1 MSNQEDNEL
10 SHEHVQKV
18 MSTIDIPAC
27 PAILTDAMKEA
38 QKDEP
43 DLGRLAKLIGN
54 DAGMSAAA
62 LKLANSPLYGSGTK
76 ISSVRQAVDR
86 LGTKNIV
93 CVVVAVA
100 LRGSISGVPAAW
112 LEQFW
117 KRTTLVAVIASLVA
131 RRQFG
136 ISPDAA
142 YTYALFHDAAIPM
155 MVRRFPN
162 YMEVLELSQREGR
175 MLAAV
180 EEEYFPC
187 THPIIGSL
195 LVRNWGLPPIL
206 GQAIRFHHEDDAY
219 ELPDRTLPGGALAL
233 IAVTQVSE
241 RLLAETLQDDDI
253 EVGGELFDKALA
265 YLGISENDLDELRQR
280 VTAVIESGE
289 N

>member
-280 VTAVIESGE
+280 VTAVIENGE
-289 N
+289 S

>member
-1 MSNQEDNEL
+1 M
-10 SHEHVQKV
+10 
-18 MSTIDIPAC
+18 
-27 PAILTDAMKEA
+27 
-38 QKDEP
+38 
-43 DLGRLAKLIGN
+43 
-54 DAGMSAAA
+54 
-62 LKLANSPLYGSGTK
+62 
-76 ISSVRQAVDR
+76 
-86 LGTKNIV
+86 
-93 CVVVAVA
+93 
-100 LRGSISGVPAAW
+100 
-112 LEQFW
+112 
-117 KRTTLVAVIASLVA
+117 IASLVA

-280 VTAVIESGE
+280 VTAVIENGE
-289 N
+289 S

>member
-1 MSNQEDNEL
+1 VSNEQDREL

-38 QKDEP
+38 QRDEP

-62 LKLANSPLYGSGTK
+62 LKLANSPLYGSGAK

-117 KRTTLVAVIASLVA
+117 KRITLVAMIASLVA

-162 YMEVLELSQREGR
+162 YMEILGISQRDR
-175 MLAAV
+175 KMLAAV
-180 EEEYFPC
+180 EDEYFPC

-195 LVRNWGLPPIL
+195 LIRNWGLPPTL

-241 RLLAETLQDDDI
+241 RLLAETQHEDDF
-253 EVGGELFDKALA
+253 EVGAELFDKALA
-265 YLGISENDLDELRQR
+265 YLGISDNDLDDLRQR
-280 VTAVIESGE
+280 VAVAVESGE
-289 N
+289 S